1 MYREQ
6 FKAMRSDARRSNMS
20 LQMDT
25 ASGMFGVSR
34 YGVEP
39 INRNWT
45 FRRSATENHAQA
57 LRMAA
62 YARLRGILPACRELV
77 ALAKSYRI
85 HG

>member
-1 MYREQ
+1 MAREQ

-25 ASGMFGVSR
+25 ASGVFSVSR

-57 LRMAA
+57 LRMVVECTGINKVQYTW
-62 YARLRGILPACRELV
+62 YA
-77 ALAKSYRI
+77 
-85 HG
+85 

>member
-1 MYREQ
+1 MNREQ
-6 FKAMRSDARRSNMS
+6 FKAMRCDARRSNMS

-25 ASGMFGVSR
+25 ASGIFSVSR

-39 INRNWT
+39 INRHWT
-45 FRRSATENHAQA
+45 FRRSATENRAQA

-62 YARLRGILPACRELV
+62 DARLCGHLPACRKLV

>member
-1 MYREQ
+1 
-6 FKAMRSDARRSNMS
+6 MRKEYETTLIIDGEI
-20 LQMDT
+20 QG
-25 ASGMFGVSR
+25 ASIPRAPRGVFSVSR

-62 YARLRGILPACRELV
+62 YARLRGGLPACRELV